1 MQNQGK
7 DVREENILSEHE
19 ITKQG
24 NPRKPEGAAGEEM
37 LSRMN
42 ESHYEVTGW
51 ALDLWEIQAK
61 DSILDI
67 GCGGGMTLKRMSE
80 RAKEGHLTGVDY
92 SPVSVQESKRLNE
105 ADMKSGKMEII
116 EASVE
121 AMPFAEDTFDKII
134 TVESFYFWPNPS
146 ENLKEV
152 YRVLKK
158 DGMFHLVADI
168 YGKEGLNEKQLSNIK
183 EYQLFNPTKEEFIEL
198 FTNAG
203 FKQVIAHTKEGT
215 DWICVEGRK

>member
-1 MQNQGK
+1 MEDKEKN
-7 DVREENILSEHE
+7 VREHNILAEHE
-19 ITKQG
+19 ITKKG

-61 DSILDI
+61 DFILDI
-67 GCGGGMTLKRMSE
+67 GCGGGMTLKRMSK

-92 SPVSVQESKRLNE
+92 SPVSVQESKKLNE
-105 ADMKSGKMEII
+105 ADIKSGKMEII

-121 AMPFAEDTFDKII
+121 AMPFPNDLYDKII
-134 TVESFYFWPNPS
+134 TVESFYFWPNPA

-152 YRVLKK
+152 YRILKK
-158 DGMFHLVADI
+158 GGMFHLVADI

-183 EYQLFNPTKEEFIEL
+183 EYQLFNPTKGEFIEL
-198 FTNAG
+198 FKNAG
-203 FKQVIAHTKEGT
+203 FKEVMAHTKEGT